1 VLPSNARANRY
12 NTVNVIAQDKRR
24 HDRTDAP
31 VCAWVSFRKD
41 NSAYS
46 TLTVDLAE
54 QGARFSALRRVD
66 VGEQVLVFLQ
76 LASMGI
82 ECKGKVCWSG
92 IADNGLWEFGVR
104 FLDLQ
109 ESERSRLARWIAQ
122 QTRLA
127 MAL

>member
-1 VLPSNARANRY
+1 M
-12 NTVNVIAQDKRR
+12 
-24 HDRTDAP
+24 HDRADAP

-41 NSAYS
+41 SASYS
-46 TLTVDLAE
+46 TLTVDLAAG
-54 QGARFSALRRVD
+54 GARFSALRRVD

-76 LASMGI
+76 LASAGI

-109 ESERSRLARWIAQ
+109 EIERDRLTRWTAAQ
-122 QTRLA
+122 HTRLA
-127 MAL
+127 LAL